1 MDPFIKGVVDS
12 YTNYNDLEEFAA
24 LIDIDN
30 DSMYNRMSRI
40 IRYDGL

>member
-1 MDPFIKGVVDS
+1 MDSFIKGVVDS

-30 DSMYNRMSRI
+30 DEYVKQNVKNYSI
-40 IRYDGL
+40 